1 MIYGNGLKKI
11 SKKDPIS
18 ATLLRTPPELMG
30 SVYFYGKIGCLDE
43 DTKIYIF
50 DKRRLI
56 KKLIKDLP
64 EKFQVLS
71 YNFSRK
77 IQEIK
82 DAEKV
87 FSGVKECYK
96 IMLEDKKKIVATDE
110 HRFFNE
116 NKREIMVKDLK
127 IGDELAGCGMHFPN
141 SLLKNK
147 IKSIKKIGKKMTYD
161 ISVKDNNNFFLSN
174 GILSHN
180 SGKTVSLLS
189 FAGLYHDNAQRH
201 YKIIDMWGGDRNENL
216 YWGLPSNKKAYWDF
230 AKKRLKLDG
239 DGPRQYKTEYIYPLT
254 KKFISREKFPFNPPD
269 VTSKFFTI
277 DLRDMITQ
285 DFPLVIGTMSQSSIG
300 TWNNIID
307 ECKKKDSVPR
317 IIDKYRSEVTKKD
330 LLYNSV
336 LKPLSNELLFQDSL
350 CTFNLNSRE
359 ISKMLDDK
367 ETITVLCLD
376 FIKDEY
382 KLLVVGYFLRKICD
396 ELDKRRRKVI
406 GLFREVSIFFR
417 VDDKS
422 IAPERIKV
430 MKSYLTQWIQMGRR
444 GLHLFL
450 DVQSIS
456 DTRNIV
462 GGQQDLTL
470 FGKMPDES
478 DRRAASEQL
487 YRDGLITKKQIT
499 SIASLAPGQ
508 FVFSPSG
515 GKCSTN
521 YVLLPKC
528 RYWEEKNGN
537 FYNNI
542 WQNEVGRWM
551 GFEEEIDSL
560 KEKREKDE
568 ETLEEEKKNRKS
580 KSKKNISVHEVNIRE
595 PTKVDEVKEEE
606 ILKITKPS
614 YNMYEKIQT

>member
-1 MIYGNGLKKI
+1 
-11 SKKDPIS
+11 
-18 ATLLRTPPELMG
+18 
-30 SVYFYGKIGCLDE
+30 
-43 DTKIYIF
+43 
-50 DKRRLI
+50 
-56 KKLIKDLP
+56 
-64 EKFQVLS
+64 
-71 YNFSRK
+71 
-77 IQEIK
+77 
-82 DAEKV
+82 
-87 FSGVKECYK
+87 
-96 IMLEDKKKIVATDE
+96 
-110 HRFFNE
+110 
-116 NKREIMVKDLK
+116 
-127 IGDELAGCGMHFPN
+127 
-141 SLLKNK
+141 
-147 IKSIKKIGKKMTYD
+147 MTYD

-551 GFEEEIDSL
+551 GFGEEIDSL

>member
-1 MIYGNGLKKI
+1 
-11 SKKDPIS
+11 
-18 ATLLRTPPELMG
+18 
-30 SVYFYGKIGCLDE
+30 
-43 DTKIYIF
+43 
-50 DKRRLI
+50 
-56 KKLIKDLP
+56 
-64 EKFQVLS
+64 
-71 YNFSRK
+71 
-77 IQEIK
+77 
-82 DAEKV
+82 
-87 FSGVKECYK
+87 
-96 IMLEDKKKIVATDE
+96 
-110 HRFFNE
+110 
-116 NKREIMVKDLK
+116 
-127 IGDELAGCGMHFPN
+127 
-141 SLLKNK
+141 
-147 IKSIKKIGKKMTYD
+147 
-161 ISVKDNNNFFLSN
+161 
-174 GILSHN
+174 
-180 SGKTVSLLS
+180 
-189 FAGLYHDNAQRH
+189 
-201 YKIIDMWGGDRNENL
+201 
-216 YWGLPSNKKAYWDF
+216 
-230 AKKRLKLDG
+230 
-239 DGPRQYKTEYIYPLT
+239 
-254 KKFISREKFPFNPPD
+254 
-269 VTSKFFTI
+269 
-277 DLRDMITQ
+277 
-285 DFPLVIGTMSQSSIG
+285 
-300 TWNNIID
+300 
-307 ECKKKDSVPR
+307 
-317 IIDKYRSEVTKKD
+317 
-330 LLYNSV
+330 
-336 LKPLSNELLFQDSL
+336 
-350 CTFNLNSRE
+350 
-359 ISKMLDDK
+359 
-367 ETITVLCLD
+367 
-376 FIKDEY
+376 
-382 KLLVVGYFLRKICD
+382 
-396 ELDKRRRKVI
+396 
-406 GLFREVSIFFR
+406 
-417 VDDKS
+417 
-422 IAPERIKV
+422 